1 MSQRSVHVVFGDP
14 YKMNNATPKLKDF
27 ARRLLAHD
35 DALDKPADTNDFKTF
50 RVCEKLRN
58 PLSRLTGIGG
68 FRSLLSRALA
78 LAGAEVPW
86 LRALHIKADGSL
98 EGLGKLEMIPDQREI
113 AEGEVALV
121 SQLLGLLVTFIGP
134 ALTAG
139 LLQDIWPKMNDL
151 DF

>member
-1 MSQRSVHVVFGDP
+1 
-14 YKMNNATPKLKDF
+14 MNSATPKLKEF

-35 DALDKPADTNDFKTF
+35 AASGKPASTKEAEDF
-50 RVCEKLRN
+50 RVCEKLRV
-58 PLSRLTGIGG
+58 PLSRLTGLGG

-78 LAGAEVPW
+78 LSGEEVPW

-98 EGLGKLEMIPDQREI
+98 EGVKKLETKPDPSEF
-113 AEGEVALV
+113 AEGEVVLV
-121 SQLLGLLVTFIGP
+121 AQLLGLLITFIGP

-139 LLQDIWPKMNDL
+139 LLHDIWPKMNDL

>member
-1 MSQRSVHVVFGDP
+1 MP
-14 YKMNNATPKLKDF
+14 NKATTKLKEF
-27 ARRLLAHD
+27 ARGLLAHD
-35 DALDKPADTNDFKTF
+35 AASDKSAGSNDFKGF
-50 RVCEKLRN
+50 RVCEKLRV
-58 PLSRLTGIGG
+58 PLGRLAGVSG

-98 EGLGKLEMIPDQREI
+98 EGLETLEAKVDSREV
-113 AEGEVALV
+113 AEGEFVLV

-134 ALTAG
+134 ALT
-139 LLQDIWPKMNDL
+139 LQLVHDIWPKMNAP